1 MPHDESLVFRILH
14 LIGHLRTPKLEE
26 ARLIQEVQR
35 LTHGEYDRNT
45 VSHHLQDMLQR
56 GLLTRIQAGRGQAVY
71 YQLGWAGLD
80 YLDDC

>member
-1 MPHDESLVFRILH
+1 
-14 LIGHLRTPKLEE
+14 
-26 ARLIQEVQR
+26 
-35 LTHGEYDRNT
+35 
-45 VSHHLQDMLQR
+45 MLQR